1 MKKTII
7 LFILF
12 LVFSFLHSQHS
23 EDFETGDFSSLSW
36 QIEGDEDWLVT
47 SYQPFAGNFCA
58 QTGYL
63 YEGLTSSLAMMGGMK
78 I

>member
-1 MKKTII
+1 MKKQ
-7 LFILF
+7 LFFFYYFQYF
-12 LVFSFLHSQHS
+12 LLHSQHS
-23 EDFETGDFSSLSW
+23 EDFETGDFSSLDW
-36 QIEGDEDWLVT
+36 QIDGDEDWLVT